1 MQTFVGNGCGL
12 FTILRWLLGL
22 QHDRIKDPAQ
32 LEHGHT
38 MTLHVRAARS
48 THELYHPIVSLLG

>member
-12 FTILRWLLGL
+12 FMILRWLLGL
-22 QHDRIKDPAQ
+22 QRDRIKDPAQ

-38 MTLHVRAARS
+38 MTLHARAARS
-48 THELYHPIVSLLG
+48 THVLHNPIVSLVG